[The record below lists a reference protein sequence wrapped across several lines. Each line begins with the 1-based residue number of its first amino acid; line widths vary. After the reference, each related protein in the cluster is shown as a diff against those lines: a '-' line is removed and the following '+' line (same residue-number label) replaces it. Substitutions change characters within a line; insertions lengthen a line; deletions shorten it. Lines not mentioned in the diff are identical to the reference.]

1 MNKFP
6 RVLTAL
12 CISATAAVTAFAA
25 PNAKWVPADADF
37 VITARGLDVEN
48 KTYND
53 AWEPGLKKLGFI
65 DENKNA
71 DSMKQL
77 EEACPG
83 ITNLI
88 KVALGAS
95 DDFKKSATKSI
106 LFSMS
111 LKNDTTKPEDSLR
124 GTTATLVLENPKADI
139 DALEAAIRDVLTK
152 NEADEVTLAREG
164 EWLTLRGKEMAEVV
178 AITKAPEG
186 YMLTIQESMEK
197 AKAVRAGKVKSIAK
211 GNPLMK
217 AFASLDKGVSQ
228 NATYVLK
235 DLAALTQR
243 FADPSTIEQIK
254 MQHPALLQTKDCV
267 MTVQVKG
274 AAVEFKIT
282 IATTGP
288 EAAQKILEACLG
300 YKMIAQMM
308 GPQMLGK
315 PDSKLIAFISNIAC
329 KTEGNNCVVSCVITP
344 ENFLPVLE
352 EIKALQSQTAA
363 PAPTFELDDEDD
375 AEEMTAEEAKAILD
389 ALEIEE

>member
-12 CISATAAVTAFAA
+12 CVSATAAVTAFAA
-25 PNAKWVPADADF
+25 PNAKWVPTDADF
-37 VITARGLDVEN
+37 AITARGLDVEN

-65 DENKNA
+65 DESKNA
-71 DSMKQL
+71 ESMKQL

-88 KVALGAS
+88 KVTLGAD
-95 DDFKKSATKSI
+95 DDFKKTSTKSI
-106 LFSMS
+106 LFTASI
-111 LKNDTTKPEDSLR
+111 KNDTTKPEDSLR
-124 GTTATLVLENPKADI
+124 GSTMTLVLENPKADI
-139 DALEAAIRDVLTK
+139 NALETAIREVMTK
-152 NEADEVTLAREG
+152 NEADELTLTREG
-164 EWLTLRGKEMAEVV
+164 EWLTLRGKEMTEVI

-186 YMLTIQESMEK
+186 YLLTLQENMEK
-197 AKAVRAGKVKSIAK
+197 AQAVRDGKVKSIKK

-217 AFASLDKGVSQ
+217 AFAPLSKDVSQ
-228 NATYVLK
+228 NVTYVLK
-235 DLAALTQR
+235 DLSELINR
-243 FADPSTIEQIK
+243 LADPATIEQLK
-254 MQHPALLQTKDCV
+254 TQNPELLQIKDCV
-267 MTVQVKG
+267 MTCQLKG
-274 AAVEFKIT
+274 AAVEFKLT
-282 IATTGP
+282 IAAATP
-288 EAAQKILEACLG
+288 EAAQKIQEACLG

-363 PAPTFELDDEDD
+363 PAPTFELDDEEDE
-375 AEEMTAEEAKAILD
+375 EEMTAEEAKAILD